1 MVDYNSYII
10 PFNVECYFEVLKQSC
25 HCVVIVISSFS
36 YHCHI
41 CFVFC
46 IFYFAILLH
55 RSHDI
60 FRLDTMSSSG
70 RWDEV
75 GREEAQPEIM

>member
-25 HCVVIVISSFS
+25 HFVVIVISSSS
-36 YHCHI
+36 YHCHL

-46 IFYFAILLH
+46 ISYFAILLP

-60 FRLDTMSSSG
+60 FRLDTMSSSA